1 MLDYLRDVSVVTLG
15 VLAGMGM
22 WSLAVCAMD
31 AVDVW
36 LMNRASM
43 LRSKKPLPPIKQRKR
58 R

>member
-15 VLAGMGM
+15 VLAGLGM
-22 WSLAVCAMD
+22 WSAAVYAMD

-43 LRSKKPLPPIKQRKR
+43 LRSNKPLPPIKQRKR